1 MPKSKSRKKRH
12 SSQFS
17 RQEQRYSRNVKEN
30 TAWMYS
36 ALAVALHRRY
46 GFGQKRIVD
55 VLTDIQNLF
64 IENQD
69 DIFKIVKMANQET
82 GLLLMSDQTAKEL
95 GIDLE
100 RGTRI

>member
-1 MPKSKSRKKRH
+1 MPKSKSRNKRH

-30 TAWMYS
+30 VTWVYS

-46 GFGQKRIVD
+46 GFGQKRITD

-64 IENQD
+64 VENRD
-69 DIFKIVKMANQET
+69 DIFEIVKMAHQET

-100 RGTRI
+100 GRMKI

>member
-1 MPKSKSRKKRH
+1 MPKSKKRNKRH

-69 DIFKIVKMANQET
+69 DIFEIVKMANQET

>member
-30 TAWMYS
+30 VAWIYS
-36 ALAVALHRRY
+36 AMAIALHKRY
-46 GFGQKRIVD
+46 GFGQKRITD
-55 VLTDIQNLF
+55 VLTDVQNIF
-64 IENQD
+64 VQNQN
-69 DIFKIVKMANQET
+69 DIAGIVRTAYQET
-82 GLLLMSDQTAKEL
+82 GLLLMSETTAKEL

-100 RGTRI
+100 GKVKI

>member
-1 MPKSKSRKKRH
+1 MPKSKSRNKRH

-30 TAWMYS
+30 TTWLYS

-46 GFGQKRIVD
+46 GFGQKRITD

-64 IENQD
+64 VENRD
-69 DIFKIVKMANQET
+69 DIFEIVKMAHQET

-100 RGTRI
+100 GRMKI

>member
-1 MPKSKSRKKRH
+1 MPKSKKRNKRH
-12 SSQFS
+12 SSQFL

-69 DIFKIVKMANQET
+69 DIFEIVKMANQET

>member
-1 MPKSKSRKKRH
+1 
-12 SSQFS
+12 
-17 RQEQRYSRNVKEN
+17 
-30 TAWMYS
+30 MYS

>member
-1 MPKSKSRKKRH
+1 MPKSKSRNKRH
-12 SSQFS
+12 SSQFT

-30 TAWMYS
+30 TTWLYS

-46 GFGQKRIVD
+46 GFGQKRITD

-64 IENQD
+64 IENRD
-69 DIFKIVKMANQET
+69 DIFEIVKMAHQET

-100 RGTRI
+100 GKVKI

>member
-12 SSQFS
+12 SSQFI
-17 RQEQRYSRNVKEN
+17 RQEQRYIRNVKEN

-46 GFGQKRIVD
+46 GFGQKRIMD
-55 VLTDIQNLF
+55 VLTDMQNLF
-64 IENQD
+64 IENRN
-69 DIFKIVKMANQET
+69 DIFEIVKMANQET

>member
-1 MPKSKSRKKRH
+1 MPKSKHRNKRH
-12 SSQFS
+12 SSQFQ

-30 TAWMYS
+30 TAWVYS

-46 GFGQKRIVD
+46 RFGQKRIMD
-55 VLTDIQNLF
+55 VLTDMQNLF

-69 DIFKIVKMANQET
+69 DIFEIVKMAHKET
-82 GLLLMSDQTAKEL
+82 GLLLMSETTAKEL

-100 RGTRI
+100 GKVKI

>member
-1 MPKSKSRKKRH
+1 
-12 SSQFS
+12 
-17 RQEQRYSRNVKEN
+17 
-30 TAWMYS
+30 MYS

-46 GFGQKRIVD
+46 GFGQKRIMN
-55 VLTDIQNLF
+55 VLTDMQNLF

>member
-30 TAWMYS
+30 TTWIYS
-36 ALAVALHRRY
+36 ALAVTLHRRY
-46 GFGQKRIVD
+46 GFGQKRITD

-64 IENQD
+64 VDNRENV
-69 DIFKIVKMANQET
+69 FEIVKQAHKET
-82 GLLLMSDQTAKEL
+82 GLLLMSEATAKEL
-95 GIDLE
+95 GIKVE
-100 RGTRI
+100 SEVQI

>member
-1 MPKSKSRKKRH
+1 MPKSKSRNKRH
-12 SSQFS
+12 SSQFT

-30 TAWMYS
+30 TTWLYS

-46 GFGQKRIVD
+46 GFGQKRIMD
-55 VLTDIQNLF
+55 VLTDMQNLF
-64 IENQD
+64 VDNRD
-69 DIFKIVKMANQET
+69 DIFEIVKMAHQET

-100 RGTRI
+100 GRMKI